1 VSDLVARLHFLQA
14 QVAGTMRE
22 SVVEDALD
30 RIKTLE
36 SELAQ
41 TKRNMTHVEDC
52 WGNIQ
57 SALGETEAELA
68 AMTKRALNGE
78 AAIAT
83 LMDVINTQKA
93 RLPYSQ
99 AAHLTTLEAELAAA
113 NAKIEALQILVKE
126 FGEIHIG
133 GAGNRQVFDG
143 PGAYAPECGP
153 SYDEIFTAHNDLE
166 SVLSRMNN
174 VLDVLAASHRE
185 KTRRSLLFLQAFETP
200 QGKPK

>member
-1 VSDLVARLHFLQA
+1 MSDVYETLYYEGEIERLK
-14 QVAGTMRE
+14 
-22 SVVEDALD
+22 
-30 RIKTLE
+30 I
-36 SELAQ
+36 
-41 TKRNMTHVEDC
+41 
-52 WGNIQ
+52 
-57 SALGETEAELA
+57 
-68 AMTKRALNGE
+68 
-78 AAIAT
+78 
-83 LMDVINTQKA
+83 
-93 RLPYSQ
+93 
-99 AAHLTTLEAELAAA
+99 ELAAA